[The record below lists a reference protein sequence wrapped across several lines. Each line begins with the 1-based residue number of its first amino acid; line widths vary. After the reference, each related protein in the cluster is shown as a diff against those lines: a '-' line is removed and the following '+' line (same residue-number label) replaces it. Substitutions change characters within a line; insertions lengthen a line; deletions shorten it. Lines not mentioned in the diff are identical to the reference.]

1 MYGNIQCWVS
11 FTLVQNKYK
20 GKSKVYT
27 KLRFKVIE
35 QYVWKEA
42 SPIATLVLECLHQCV
57 QSCLK
62 LFFAK
67 QTKDIQQYI
76 DI

>member
-1 MYGNIQCWVS
+1 METYSVGYHLHWCRTSTKVNPKFTQSYVS
-11 FTLVQNKYK
+11 KF
-20 GKSKVYT
+20 
-27 KLRFKVIE
+27 IE